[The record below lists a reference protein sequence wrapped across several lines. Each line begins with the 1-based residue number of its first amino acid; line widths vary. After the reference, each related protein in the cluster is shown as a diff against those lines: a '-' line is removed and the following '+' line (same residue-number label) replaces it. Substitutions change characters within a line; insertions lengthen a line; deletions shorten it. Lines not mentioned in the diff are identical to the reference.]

1 MVLRAR
7 RTGAAA
13 LAVSAALVA
22 GVVDAGV
29 VEAAPAEAAAD
40 ARGRPWPGHPDRLLV
55 THVVRPGDTATGLA
69 TRYHAWTRELVALNR
84 LGPAGTLRVG
94 ERVQVPVVVS
104 AAAKH
109 ASQDTSQPAQ
119 QPVAQPAPPAQ
130 KPQQPGP
137 GWRHAEM
144 TREQVGRAIAHEA
157 VRRGVPVRLAQA
169 VAWQESGWH
178 QPVRSSAGA
187 LGVMQVLPGTGLW
200 MSLYAGRPLDLRD
213 THDNIT
219 AGVTLLRVLLEQTGS
234 TRSAVAAYYQG
245 LGALRRHG
253 ILQETRPYLASVVAI
268 RHRLAQRAP

>member
-22 GVVDAGV
+22 GA
-29 VEAAPAEAAAD
+29 VEAAPTTAATAAD

-69 TRYHAWTRELVALNR
+69 TRYHAWTRELVALNH
-84 LGPAGTLRVG
+84 LGPAGVLRVG
-94 ERVQVPVVVS
+94 ERVRVPVVVS
-104 AAAKH
+104 AAKRAR
-109 ASQDTSQPAQ
+109 QDAAHPAPQPAQ
-119 QPVAQPAPPAQ
+119 AAQTPR
-130 KPQQPGP
+130 QPGP
-137 GWRHAEM
+137 GWRHADM
-144 TREQVGRAIAHEA
+144 NREQVGRAIAREA
-157 VRRGVPVRLAQA
+157 ARRGVPARLAQA
-169 VAWQESGWH
+169 VAWQVSGWH
-178 QPVRSSAGA
+178 HPVRSWAGA

-253 ILQETRPYLASVVAI
+253 ILPETRPYVASVVAI
-268 RHRLAQRAP
+268 RHRLAQQAG